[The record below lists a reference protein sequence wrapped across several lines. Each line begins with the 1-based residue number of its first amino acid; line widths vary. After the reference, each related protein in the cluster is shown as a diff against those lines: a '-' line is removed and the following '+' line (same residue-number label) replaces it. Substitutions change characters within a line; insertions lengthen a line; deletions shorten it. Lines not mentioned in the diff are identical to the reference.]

1 MSDRPLTEDER
12 VASIRALLQDRIEQT
27 APNNQAL
34 GWRTDCDYLLTELD
48 DKSHALAEC
57 APLLRRLAKECLDCE
72 GSGEIVTGPSDEEA
86 TSEPC
91 ANCKPIWDLI
101 ERIEPPPAP
110 TPVPSATA
118 GDFDDDLP
126 F

>member
-1 MSDRPLTEDER
+1 MSEDDRLK
-12 VASIRALLQDRIEQT
+12 SIRALLNDPIEQT
-27 APNNQAL
+27 APTNHAQ
-34 GWRTDCDYLLTELD
+34 GWRRDCDYLLTELD
-48 DKSHALAEC
+48 DRTQSLVEC

-101 ERIEPPPAP
+101 ERIEPPPAL
-110 TPVPSATA
+110 TPVPSATV